1 MTVNDQKMIGN
12 NDQPV
17 IFIVEDDKDLSL
29 LIQKVLQ
36 REGFATESAFNG
48 SEALDRLTDIQNPVV
63 LLDYFLPDMSA
74 KAFIK
79 SLINKKLNI
88 PFVIIT
94 GHGNTKS
101 AVEMMKLGARD
112 YITKTPN
119 MVDMLTHRINSIV
132 HDLELEKMLMKAKN
146 ALIESE
152 RKYRKLFDIANDAIF
167 VADAE
172 TGNLTYA
179 NKKAQELIGIPLK
192 KIIGMHQSQLHP
204 KEDAERYR
212 KIFAQHIQ
220 NGTAISENVFVLNKH
235 KKKIPVE
242 ISASVTEIGG
252 KRFIQGIFRDISDRK
267 RIEKQLKKSLKEKE
281 ILLRELYHRTKNNM
295 QVISSLL
302 NIQSA
307 FIDDGRVSQI
317 FRETQSRI
325 RSISLVHDKL
335 YQSEDLSMIN
345 LCDYIKDLADTL
357 LKGYRLNS
365 EQISLEFDADDI
377 LTSIDNAIPCGLLIN
392 EIITN
397 SIKYAFGYNGT
408 GNIRVVIRSTEDSNT
423 ELRIS
428 DNGIGLPDGFD
439 FNNTDTLGLKL
450 VKKLVENQLRGT
462 VDVISGKGTEFIIKF
477 KNNYTLHHD

>member
-1 MTVNDQKMIGN
+1 MNDVDQRNIGE

-17 IFIVEDDKDLSL
+17 IFIVEDDKELNL
-29 LIQKVLQ
+29 LIKKVLQ
-36 REGFATESAFNG
+36 REGFTTESAFTGN
-48 SEALDRLTDIQNPVV
+48 EALDRVTNIQNPVL

-74 KAFIK
+74 EEFIK
-79 SLINKKLNI
+79 SLISKKLNI

-94 GHGNTKS
+94 GHGETKS

-119 MVDMLTHRINSIV
+119 MVDMLTHRINSII
-132 HDLELEKMLMKAKN
+132 HDMELEKELMQAKE
-146 ALIESE
+146 ALIDSE

-179 NKKAQELIGIPLK
+179 NKKAQELIGRPLE

-204 KEDAERYR
+204 KEDANRYR
-212 KIFAQHIQ
+212 KIFEQHIQ
-220 NGTAISENVFVLNKH
+220 DGTAITENVFVLNKD
-235 KKKIPVE
+235 KNKIPVE

-252 KRFIQGIFRDISDRK
+252 KKFIQGIFRDVTERK
-267 RIEKQLKKSLKEKE
+267 QIEKQLKTSLREKE
-281 ILLRELYHRTKNNM
+281 VLFRELHHRTKNNM

-307 FIDDGRVSQI
+307 FINNEQVSKI

-325 RSISLVHDKL
+325 RSISLVHEKL
-335 YQSEDLSMIN
+335 YQSEDMSNIN
-345 LCDYIKDLADTL
+345 LYDYIKDLANTL
-357 LKGYRLNS
+357 LSGYRMNS
-365 EQISLEFDADDI
+365 EQISLEFDADDVLI
-377 LTSIDNAIPCGLLIN
+377 SIDTAISCGLITN

-397 SIKYAFGYNGT
+397 SLKYAFGDNGT
-408 GNIRVVIRSTEDSNT
+408 GSIRVVIQTMEDSNI

-439 FNNTDTLGLKL
+439 FDNTKTLGLKL
-450 VKKLVENQLRGT
+450 VKKLAENQLFGT
-462 VDVISGKGTEFIIKF
+462 IDVISGKGTEFIIKF
-477 KNNYTLHHD
+477 KNNYTSDHD

>member
-1 MTVNDQKMIGN
+1 MTYKNQKIDGK

-17 IFIVEDDKDLSL
+17 IFIVEDDRELNL

-36 REGFATESAFNG
+36 REGFATESAFKG
-48 SEALDRLTDIQNPVV
+48 SEALDRVINIQNPVL

-74 KAFIK
+74 EEFIK
-79 SLINKKLNI
+79 SLISKKLNI

-94 GHGNTKS
+94 GHGETRS
-101 AVEMMKLGARD
+101 AVEMMRLGARD

-119 MVDMLTHRINSIV
+119 MVDILTHRINSIV
-132 HDLELEKMLMKAKN
+132 HDMELEKELMQTKE
-146 ALIESE
+146 ALTESE
-152 RKYRKLFDIANDAIF
+152 SKYRKLFDIANDAIF

-179 NKKAQELIGIPLK
+179 NKKAQELIGIPLE

-204 KEDAERYR
+204 KEDAKKYR
-212 KIFAQHIQ
+212 KIFEQHIQ
-220 NGTAISENVFVLNKH
+220 NGAAITENIFVLNRD

-252 KRFIQGIFRDISDRK
+252 KKFIQGIFRDVTERK
-267 RIEKQLKKSLKEKE
+267 QIEKQLKTSLREKE
-281 ILLRELYHRTKNNM
+281 VLFRELHHRTKNNM

-307 FIDDGRVSQI
+307 FINNEQVSKI

-325 RSISLVHDKL
+325 RSISLVHEKL
-335 YQSEDLSMIN
+335 YQSEDLSNIN
-345 LCDYIKDLADTL
+345 LYDYIKDLADTL
-357 LKGYRLNS
+357 LSGYRMNS
-365 EQISLEFDADDI
+365 EQISIGFDADAVLI
-377 LTSIDNAIPCGLLIN
+377 SIDTAISCGLIAN

-397 SIKYAFGYNGT
+397 SLKYAFGDNGT
-408 GNIRVVIRSTEDSNT
+408 GNIKVVIRTMEDSNI

-439 FNNTDTLGLKL
+439 FDNTKTLGLKL
-450 VKKLVENQLRGT
+450 VKKLAENQLRGT
-462 VDVISGKGTEFIIKF
+462 INVIAGKGTEFVIKF
-477 KNNYTLHHD
+477 KNNCP